1 MTPSPDSA
9 DAVADGSVEPLPQHR
24 WSPTYAALIALG
36 LVALC
41 LPVPVWVYQ
50 TWMGGM
56 LGGAAAGLLTVPICL
71 VLAWLATRRPVWL
84 RLSALPDRPGAAG
97 WLAAVV
103 LALIAVMVW
112 AAPWGGDAWDGLMLG
127 GPLAIGA
134 TWLWLWG
141 ALGWGRARGLVFPVA
156 FAGFALP
163 WEYFLRGAID
173 TPLQAWTADIALQGL
188 RIAGYP
194 MRYWN
199 SYTIYSPDY
208 FIIVNETCSG
218 MNMLV
223 TLGMYTLIYAW
234 MAQPRMGNRAI
245 LLAMVFPLSMLA
257 NGARVAVIYL
267 LGHYGGVPAA
277 EGFWHTGSAYVIF
290 VPVFW
295 FVYVLD
301 RALTRRDRRA
311 RAAARS
317 KSPPQSAIHQS
328 PQRT

>member
-1 MTPSPDSA
+1 MTAPPPDAAPTAARRDAESA
-9 DAVADGSVEPLPQHR
+9 ARVESAHR
-24 WSPTYAALIALG
+24 WSTAYAAALAVG
-36 LVALC
+36 LAVLC
-41 LPVPVWVYQ
+41 LPIPWWAVE
-50 TWMGGM
+50 TWLGGM

-71 VLAWLATRRPVWL
+71 VLAWLATRHPAWP
-84 RLSALPDRPGAAG
+84 RLAALPDRPGAEPA
-97 WLAAVV
+97 LAVLVV
-103 LALIAVMVW
+103 ALIAVLIW
-112 AAPWGGDAWDGLMLG
+112 AAPWGGDAWDGLIVG
-127 GPLAIGA
+127 GVLAIGVV
-134 TWLWLWG
+134 WCWLWG
-141 ALGWGRARGLVFPVA
+141 ALGWGPARGLLFPTG
-156 FAGFALP
+156 FAAFALP

-223 TLGMYTLIYAW
+223 TLAMYTLIYAW
-234 MAQPRMGNRAI
+234 LAQPRVRNRI
-245 LLAMVFPLSMLA
+245 VLLSLVFPIAMLA

-290 VPVFW
+290 IPVFW
-295 FVYVLD
+295 FIYAVD
-301 RALTRRDRRA
+301 RTLTRRDRRA
-311 RAAARS
+311 RR
-317 KSPPQSAIHQS
+317 P
-328 PQRT
+328 

>member
-1 MTPSPDSA
+1 MGLA
-9 DAVADGSVEPLPQHR
+9 LLALPIPFWAAER
-24 WSPTYAALIALG
+24 WL
-36 LVALC
+36 
-41 LPVPVWVYQ
+41 
-50 TWMGGM
+50 GGM

-71 VLAWLATRRPVWL
+71 VLAWLATRHPAWR
-84 RLSALPDRPGAAG
+84 RLSALPDRPGATAA
-97 WLAAVV
+97 LAALVAAQIGV
-103 LALIAVMVW
+103 LAL
-112 AAPWGGDAWDGLMLG
+112 AAPWGGDRWDALLLG
-127 GPLAIGA
+127 GILAITGV
-134 TWLWLWG
+134 WVWLWG
-141 ALGWGRARGLVFPVA
+141 ALGFGRARGLVFPVA

-163 WEYFLRGAID
+163 WEHFLRGAID
-173 TPLQAWTADIALQGL
+173 TPLQAWTADIALRGL
-188 RIAGYP
+188 RLAGYP

-223 TLGMYTLIYAW
+223 TLGMYILIFEW
-234 MAQPRMGNRAI
+234 LVQPRMRNR
-245 LLAMVFPLSMLA
+245 LLVLALGFPLAMLA

-295 FVYVLD
+295 FIYVVD

-311 RAAARS
+311 RAAASS
-317 KSPPQSAIHQS
+317 KSAPQSPIHQS